1 MEYISTIF
9 FLVALLA
16 VFYGL
21 LGVFNPKW
29 LRLTL
34 LGGKSPS
41 RLEALLL
48 AGLLPLPFMFMGA
61 MFDADPG
68 YEGLFRFMTI
78 LVFIMGGTGFYLWGL
93 LGIRRY
99 LQHHQNCNPVV
110 AFLVGAVLSLTFIA
124 CFLFLLF
131 SVVTYNDPEV
141 IFAEKM
147 LLSGVGI
154 IVFIIFQQVFRIPFL
169 GYMDWSSFSVGED
182 DLPEPEMP
190 TSAVA
195 SHVPPVEPRVF
206 TFMYTEDDGQS
217 GRVEA
222 LISAAET
229 DKKGRRYIRGTCIQ
243 TSVPRRFWL
252 GRILGPMTGPLT
264 KASVGEQWQA
274 SEVFEQLLAFQSA
287 QSDT

>member
-16 VFYGL
+16 VLYGL
-21 LGVFNPKW
+21 LGIFNPKW

-41 RLEALLL
+41 RVEALLL

-61 MFDADPG
+61 MFHGGPG
-68 YEGLFRFMTI
+68 GEGFFRFMTI
-78 LVFIMGGTGFYLWGL
+78 LVFITGGTGFYLWGL
-93 LGIRRY
+93 LGIRHY
-99 LQHHQNCNPVV
+99 LQRHQNCNPVV
-110 AFLVGAVLSLTFIA
+110 AFLVGAVLSPTFIA
-124 CFLFLLF
+124 CFLFLIF

-141 IFAEKM
+141 SFVEKM
-147 LLSGVGI
+147 LFSGVGVF
-154 IVFIIFQQVFRIPFL
+154 VFIIFQQVFRIPFL
-169 GYMDWSSFSVGED
+169 GYMDWSSFSVGEG
-182 DLPEPEMP
+182 DLPEPEIP
-190 TSAVA
+190 TFAVA

-206 TFMYTEDDGQS
+206 TFIYTEDDGQP

-229 DKKGRRYIRGTCIQ
+229 DKKGRRYIQGTCTQ
-243 TSVPRRFWL
+243 TSIPRRFWL

-264 KASVGEQWQA
+264 KMSVGEQWQA
-274 SEVFEQLLAFQSA
+274 SEVFEQLLVFQAAESEA
-287 QSDT
+287 